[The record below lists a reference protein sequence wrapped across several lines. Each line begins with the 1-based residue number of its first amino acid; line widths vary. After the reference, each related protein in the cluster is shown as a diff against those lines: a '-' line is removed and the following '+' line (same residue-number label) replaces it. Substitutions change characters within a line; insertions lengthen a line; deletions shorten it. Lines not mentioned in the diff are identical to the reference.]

1 MIFNL
6 NANTFA
12 GTTLPAQERTPMLT
26 RRELVRSAM
35 AFGAW
40 PTLRSLA
47 GQAPPTR
54 SGAAADDEAYW
65 ASVRTQFEWE
75 PESSNLVTVVRGIS
89 PKHIRELAEARATEL
104 NSLDTAKV
112 MTRNWKQGVRKKVA
126 DFIGAPVEN
135 VALLRNTTEGAT
147 TVLSNWP
154 LKHGDEI
161 LTSSAEHGHFYDTLA
176 QRAARDG
183 VTIRRFHY
191 PAPVTS
197 ANSILDA
204 IEKAMTPRTGLV
216 MVTHIV
222 LFGQINPVRAIANLV
237 HARGAKLLVD
247 GVLAVGHIPTD
258 VKAMDCDFY
267 AAGFHKFACGPRAT
281 AVFYVRP
288 GLIEQL
294 PPLFGRYSED
304 EHGTVILKWDSGEM
318 AKYETFGAH
327 PEGQFMVLGDAI
339 DFLSGIGVDRIQAR
353 LFYLTSRWMTRARR
367 VPGFRAAVILDP
379 THCAG
384 LVGFELSGKA
394 YDAVDDVL
402 DKRHVLVGGTESYA
416 GFFRIP
422 DNAPRSLFCPNAGLC
437 TSPADV
443 DRLADAIE
451 AAAHVA

>member
-135 VALLRNTTEGAT
+135 VALLRNTTEGVT

-154 LKHGDEI
+154 LKRGDEI

-191 PAPVTS
+191 PAP
-197 ANSILDA
+197 L
-204 IEKAMTPRTGLV
+204 
-216 MVTHIV
+216 
-222 LFGQINPVRAIANLV
+222 
-237 HARGAKLLVD
+237 
-247 GVLAVGHIPTD
+247 
-258 VKAMDCDFY
+258 
-267 AAGFHKFACGPRAT
+267 
-281 AVFYVRP
+281 
-288 GLIEQL
+288 
-294 PPLFGRYSED
+294 
-304 EHGTVILKWDSGEM
+304 
-318 AKYETFGAH
+318 
-327 PEGQFMVLGDAI
+327 
-339 DFLSGIGVDRIQAR
+339 
-353 LFYLTSRWMTRARR
+353 
-367 VPGFRAAVILDP
+367 
-379 THCAG
+379 
-384 LVGFELSGKA
+384 
-394 YDAVDDVL
+394 
-402 DKRHVLVGGTESYA
+402 
-416 GFFRIP
+416 
-422 DNAPRSLFCPNAGLC
+422 
-437 TSPADV
+437 
-443 DRLADAIE
+443 
-451 AAAHVA
+451 